1 MSSFS
6 NETINKAVRDLIT
19 AATPDVLAIRAQQNA
34 PLPQA
39 KPFATV
45 QISLLPPL
53 GWADLDLTNNISGN
67 DLDELISEMV
77 VVRASV
83 NYFRSS
89 DDGLVSAFD
98 RSVAFKTFLQGTLA
112 QQQMTAAGL
121 GLSVTS
127 DVRNLTAL
135 ENDKWEERA
144 QMDLN
149 FFALSERTDLI
160 MEIKSVLVTGEVE
173 EGNVVNGMSI
183 PISNI

>member
-1 MSSFS
+1 MTFS
-6 NETINKAVRDLIT
+6 NEAINKAVRDLIT
-19 AATPDVLAIRAQQNA
+19 AATPDVLAIRAQQSA
-34 PLPQA
+34 PLPQV

-53 GWADLDLTNNISGN
+53 GWADLDRTNNISG
-67 DLDELISEMV
+67 DDIDELISEMV
-77 VVRASV
+77 AVRASV
-83 NYFRSS
+83 NYFRST

-112 QQQMTAAGL
+112 RQQMNAAGL
-121 GLSVTS
+121 GLSTTS

-144 QMDLN
+144 QMDLT

-160 MEIKSVLVTGEVE
+160 MEIKSVLITGEVE
-173 EGNVVNGMSI
+173 EGTEVHEATI